1 MSNHNLHQ
9 HGEDIDILGMETA
22 FLIVTAASRDFDLN
36 KWFNAKAYKGKIPVR
51 EFDAKITSLSTAMG
65 INQSPEIKRELEIST
80 SPVSLRV
87 VHKICAGG
95 QDDQGELLIDLHY
108 LFKLSQEKVDEYLLE
123 IQEKER
129 ADRPRQSSSSPD
141 QDELAIEAEDYLA
154 DIQAIAESTNRPA
167 APVSMD
173 LRSKVLEET
182 SPLPLSAPA
191 ATSSMPQESEEIAG
205 PIRAT
210 NRPAVLRG
218 RYDEEEDVETEAH
231 DVEDEYSQ
239 TFDQQE
245 QETDLAQ
252 EAHESLRK
260 RLWNVPVQVPEPVV
274 SKDPTAT
281 ASSLA
286 PSTVTTKNSQSGDK
300 VQNNDIT
307 DRNGPASDN
316 TRRGRERDWAAEN
329 RRLLSDVSPMFT
341 RSVDGSA
348 ASRQRSR
355 SADQALRRLQTLGR
369 NRFLEALDSV
379 DRGRR
384 GSLDGSRVRM
394 RSSRS
399 QSLSRAPAWRKDQEN
414 YFKDVVEDMLRTA
427 ARQADRY
434 HLLQVCLGFLPGG
447 YVWVPARGSIVVS
460 QPVAWLSARA
470 LQSAFLAARTTLN
483 ESHLYALRLLLQDFA
498 DRYDTLYPN
507 TTSPL
512 PAATTEP
519 PAGEIGDPRKGDP
532 VLGPHHALSA
542 AWLKKYLLHLR
553 LTKRRQSY
561 SVPRGTRQSAVRLS
575 SAVAIAASMT
585 EDDHLNGNEKKEEAR
600 APAPWQVWLRRKV
613 QEEAARGPFKPKEL
627 QRALLGQPHSLT
639 RDDVRLL
646 LTPHSQQVLTDASTG
661 SLGGDSTS
669 SGVDPAIQKKRTTIL
684 PTEVLE
690 QEIELRLQLWVLDAD
705 GRRDFQHQMNI
716 KLRTFLH
723 KELQQSTAP
732 SSSSY
737 AASSSAAAKAGKTAD
752 EVFRAQWAKL
762 AHDRR
767 KEIKSAIVREL
778 LDEHRELLRSQ
789 ERNEGTLSI
798 ELFLQFTKHN
808 QEQPTRLPW
817 VDWLSAYL
825 EKTRR
830 HVERLREAT
839 RAHRQLDVEHK
850 RQKQSMASL
859 IAVETT
865 LKELSRMFD
874 NAHQLQ
880 LRKGMVALR
889 KVSQSRGAGQV
900 VTKEDFDRLV
910 RPALAPFVLFS
921 DNELLNPAVL
931 DGEGGEVATVN
942 QCTQIYRDKL
952 LPLFEH
958 DAAQTVN
965 NVLAAEEDK
974 TKENEKK
981 FSQWLTEKKRTLA
994 DRKKKQMEDE
1004 ARLRSEEE
1012 ERKKKSATAYRKWL
1026 KLRQRNKYK
1035 SKMDNKNHDLPAPRP
1050 LQHPDKWRKDTEA
1063 KL

>member
-1 MSNHNLHQ
+1 MTMSNHSLHQ

-51 EFDAKITSLSTAMG
+51 EFDAKIISLSTAMG

-129 ADRPRQSSSSPD
+129 ADRPHQNSSSPDQQLDHD

-154 DIQAIAESTNRPA
+154 DIQAIAESTNRPV
-167 APVSMD
+167 APVSVD

-182 SPLPLSAPA
+182 SPLPLSPPT
-191 ATSSMPQESEEIAG
+191 ATSCMPQESEEIAATV
-205 PIRAT
+205 RAT
-210 NRPAVLRG
+210 NRPTVLRG

-245 QETDLAQ
+245 QETALAQ

-260 RLWNVPVQVPEPVV
+260 RLWNVPAQVPEPAV
-274 SKDPTAT
+274 SKEPAAPT
-281 ASSLA
+281 SSLT
-286 PSTVTTKNSQSGDK
+286 PSTVATKNSQSGNK
-300 VQNNDIT
+300 AQNNHIT
-307 DRNGPASDN
+307 DRNGAASDN
-316 TRRGRERDWAAEN
+316 ARRGRERDWAAEN
-329 RRLLSDVSPMFT
+329 RRLLSDVSPMLT

-348 ASRQRSR
+348 VSRQRSR
-355 SADQALRRLQTLGR
+355 SADHALRRLQALGR

-384 GSLDGSRVRM
+384 GSLDGSRIRM

-399 QSLSRAPAWRKDQEN
+399 HSLSRAPAWRKDQEN

-460 QPVAWLSARA
+460 QPVAWLSPRA
-470 LQSAFLAARTTLN
+470 LQNAFLAARTTLN
-483 ESHLYALRLLLQDFA
+483 ESHLYALRLLLLDFA
-498 DRYDTLYPN
+498 DHYESLYPN
-507 TTSPL
+507 TSSPL
-512 PAATTEP
+512 PTTTTEP
-519 PAGEIGDPRKGDP
+519 TTTTGEINDPRKGDP

-585 EDDHLNGNEKKEEAR
+585 EDDHLNDNEKKEETR

-639 RDDVRLL
+639 RDDIRLL

-661 SLGGDSTS
+661 SLGGDSTC
-669 SGVDPAIQKKRTTIL
+669 SGTDQAIQKKRTNIL
-684 PTEVLE
+684 PAEVLQ
-690 QEIELRLQLWVLDAD
+690 QEIDLRLQLWVLDAD

-737 AASSSAAAKAGKTAD
+737 VASSSAAAKAGKTAD
-752 EVFRAQWAKL
+752 EVFRAQWMKL
-762 AHDRR
+762 SHDRR

-830 HVERLREAT
+830 HVERLRDAT

-910 RPALAPFVLFS
+910 RPALAPYVVFS

-931 DGEGGEVATVN
+931 DGEGGGVTTVN
-942 QCTQIYRDKL
+942 QCTQLYRDKL

-994 DRKKKQMEDE
+994 DRKKKQVNNCLSTCLVI
-1004 ARLRSEEE
+1004 A
-1012 ERKKKSATAYRKWL
+1012 
-1026 KLRQRNKYK
+1026 
-1035 SKMDNKNHDLPAPRP
+1035 
-1050 LQHPDKWRKDTEA
+1050 
-1063 KL
+1063 